1 MIDSDIRELVEGLDA
16 IVWEAETWTWTFRF
30 VSQRAEKLLGYPL
43 SLWFDEPDFWINRIH
58 PEDRERAILRSREAI
73 ATGRPY
79 ASEYRV
85 MAADGAVLWFR
96 DIVRVVDQP
105 AAGRQC
111 LRGLLIDVTERRR
124 AEELLEQAWR
134 QEREVADR
142 LRALDDLKN
151 SFLTAV
157 SHEMRTPLS
166 TILGISLTLER
177 AGNRL
182 TEAETVDLVAR
193 LTANARKLEHLLA
206 DLLDLERLHRGML
219 TAERAETELSSLVR
233 RVVDE
238 SGLRLD
244 RPVEV
249 TADRVVADVDAAK
262 LERILENLLLNTA
275 RHTPPGTSVW
285 VRIGRDEDGVLLA
298 VEDAGPGVPAEL
310 RASVFEPF
318 RRAGGSSRSVP
329 GVGVGLSLVARF
341 AELHGGR
348 AWVEERL
355 GGGASF
361 RVFLPDPRAP
371 SHAVARG

>member
-30 VSQRAEKLLGYPL
+30 VSQSAEKLLGYPL

-73 ATGRPY
+73 ATGRSY

-96 DIVRVVDQP
+96 DLVRVVDQP
-105 AAGRQC
+105 SSGRQC

-193 LTANARKLEHLLA
+193 LTSNARKLEHLLA

-249 TADRVVADVDAAK
+249 TADRVVAAVDPAK

-285 VRIGRDEDGVLLA
+285 VRIGRDDDGVLLA

-310 RASVFEPF
+310 RASIFEPF
-318 RRAGGSSRSVP
+318 RRAAGSSRSVP

-371 SHAVARG
+371 SHAVALG